1 MKKILFI
8 TNHSYM
14 FWQFRRELVE
24 SFLDSG
30 WEVLIA
36 TPFAGHEKDLED
48 LGARVIETKLERRS
62 VNPLGELK
70 LISFYRNLIRNEKPS
85 LVITYSIKP
94 NIYAGLAAAGEKI
107 PYAANVQGMGTAF
120 EKRGLK
126 EVAAFLY
133 RKALKKA
140 GIVFFENSHDARFFV
155 RNRIVDKDKVCVL
168 PGAGV
173 NTDFYGYQP
182 PHAGLAGQKAGRLPD
197 QAARHADK
205 KTSGIAD
212 QEASVFTNQETGQKV
227 HFLYLGR
234 IMKEKGIDELFEAV
248 EEICSR
254 SDAPIMVLDLVGFC
268 EEAEKAVYEPKIR
281 KLEEK
286 GVLVFHGF
294 QEDPRP
300 WYGLADCVV
309 LPSYHEGMSNVLL
322 EAASSGRMLIT
333 SDISGCRE
341 AVEDGKTGLLVKAKD
356 AGSLAQAMEKV
367 LLLSDEERIQAG
379 LAGRERMVKKFSRRK
394 VVDRVWQTCRT
405 GGLL

>member
-1 MKKILFI
+1 MSKILFI

-36 TPFAGHEKDLED
+36 TPFAGHEKDLEG

-94 NIYAGLAAAGEKI
+94 NIYGGLAAAGEKI

-155 RNRIVDKDKVCVL
+155 RSRIVDKDKVCVL

-173 NTDFYGYQP
+173 NTDFYAYQP
-182 PHAGLAGQKAGRLPD
+182 PHAGR
-197 QAARHADK
+197 ADNGVPGISAQEA
-205 KTSGIAD
+205 SGL
-212 QEASVFTNQETGQKV
+212 QGPEASVFPNQETGQKV

-234 IMKEKGIDELFEAV
+234 IMKEKGIDELFEAA
-248 EEICSR
+248 EEVFSR
-254 SDAPIMVLDLVGFC
+254 RGASMVLDLVGFC

-333 SDISGCRE
+333 SDIPGCRE

-356 AGSLAQAMEKV
+356 AGSLARAMEKV
-367 LLLSDEERIQAG
+367 LLLSDEERIRAG

-394 VVDRVWQTCRT
+394 VVERVWRECRT

>member
-1 MKKILFI
+1 MSKILFI

-24 SFLDSG
+24 SFLDAG

-36 TPFAGHEKDLED
+36 TPFAGHEKDLEG

-94 NIYAGLAAAGEKI
+94 NIYGGLAAAGEKI

-120 EKRGLK
+120 EKKGLK

-173 NTDFYGYQP
+173 NTDFYAYQP
-182 PHAGLAGQKAGRLPD
+182 PHAGRSDNGVP
-197 QAARHADK
+197 
-205 KTSGIAD
+205 GISP
-212 QEASVFTNQETGQKV
+212 QEAAGLQGPEASAFPNQEAGQKV

-234 IMKEKGIDELFEAV
+234 IMKEKGIDELFEAA
-248 EEICSR
+248 EEVFSR
-254 SDAPIMVLDLVGFC
+254 RGARMVLDLVGFC

-322 EAASSGRMLIT
+322 EAASRGRMLIT
-333 SDISGCRE
+333 SDNPGGRE
-341 AVEDGKTGLLVKAKD
+341 AVEGGKTGLLVKAKD
-356 AGSLAQAMEKV
+356 AGSLARAMEKV
-367 LLLSDEERIQAG
+367 LLLSDEERIRAG

-394 VVDRVWQTCRT
+394 VVERVWR
-405 GGLL
+405 

>member
-1 MKKILFI
+1 MNKILFI

-30 WEVLIA
+30 REVLIA
-36 TPFAGHEKDLED
+36 TPFAGHEKDLEG

-70 LISFYRNLIRNEKPS
+70 LISFYRNLIRKERPD

-94 NIYAGLAAAGEKI
+94 NIYGGLAAAGEKI

-120 EKRGLK
+120 EKNGLK

-133 RKALKKA
+133 RKALKRA
-140 GIVFFENSHDARFFV
+140 RIVFFENSHDARFFV
-155 RNRIVDKDKVCVL
+155 RNRIVKKDKVCVL

-173 NTDFYGYQP
+173 NTDFYAYQT
-182 PHAGLAGQKAGRLPD
+182 PHAGLPNRKTVSFSSQEAAGLAVQENTGAANQKA
-197 QAARHADK
+197 A
-205 KTSGIAD
+205 GIAN
-212 QEASVFTNQETGQKV
+212 QEAGRKV

-234 IMKEKGIDELFEAV
+234 IMKEKGIDELFEAA
-248 EEICSR
+248 EAIHSR
-254 SDAPIMVLDLVGFC
+254 DARMVLDLVGFC
-268 EEAEKAVYEPKIR
+268 EEAEKPVYEPKIR
-281 KLEEK
+281 ELEEK
-286 GVLVFHGF
+286 GILVFHGF

-322 EAASSGRMLIT
+322 EAASSGRMLVT
-333 SDISGCRE
+333 SDIPGCRE
-341 AVEDGKTGLLVKAKD
+341 AVEDGKTGLLVKTKD
-356 AGSLAQAMEKV
+356 AGELARAMEKV
-367 LLLSDEERIQAG
+367 LLLSDEERIRAG
-379 LAGRERMVKKFSRRK
+379 LAGRERMVKKFSREK
-394 VVDRVWQTCRT
+394 VIGRVWQACLS
-405 GGLL
+405 GGAL